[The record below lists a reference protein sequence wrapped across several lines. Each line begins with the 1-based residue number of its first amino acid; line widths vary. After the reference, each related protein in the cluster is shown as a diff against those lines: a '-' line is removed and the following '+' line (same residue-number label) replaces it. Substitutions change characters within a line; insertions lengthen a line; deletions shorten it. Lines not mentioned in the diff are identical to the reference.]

1 MNIHKIKAIYCRNG
15 QANDCPVDDLNYYCL
30 PSIVCPVAFGLNLWS
45 LSYGILAMTQDKSS
59 WNYTSWRRRNSLYH
73 CSFEH
78 HPWSVQS
85 QSIYISQIKKRHH
98 KYYTTIAFEN
108 SKTNVL
114 LKIFEPFAPNNINNM
129 VSVKFFFFKSLHPSI
144 FVVPFCANS
153 RY

>member
-1 MNIHKIKAIYCRNG
+1 MSCGIWFESLIPELWNPS
-15 QANDCPVDDLNYYCL
+15 NDARQIFLKLHELEEKELSL
-30 PSIVCPVAFGLNLWS
+30 PLFL
-45 LSYGILAMTQDKSS
+45 
-59 WNYTSWRRRNSLYH
+59 
-73 CSFEH
+73 H

-129 VSVKFFFFKSLHPSI
+129 VSVKFFSSNHSTLAFSLFPFVLTAAISSCRSSQLPRGSI
-144 FVVPFCANS
+144 HETRGITFSC
-153 RY
+153 